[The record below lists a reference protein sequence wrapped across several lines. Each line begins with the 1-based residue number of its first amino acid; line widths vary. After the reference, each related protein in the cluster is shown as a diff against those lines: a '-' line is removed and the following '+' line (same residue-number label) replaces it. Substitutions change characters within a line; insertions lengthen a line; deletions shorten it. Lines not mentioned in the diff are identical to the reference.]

1 MSIHNQR
8 ERRLLTDLTEKN
20 QLAGEFRRL
29 SMHMQRWQ
37 QRMRKR
43 HSKRWQAQYG
53 GSIRRGEERLVELRA
68 KLLTRAEDLSA
79 RIQEEQKISE
89 TEVRQFAEQYK
100 KEVEELKGAQKVLAE
115 AREALA
121 EAASEAADTEEAAA
135 VMAKLRRKQQK
146 AARDVRRETKEVK
159 TAKQEISSEEQD
171 KVILTYEF
179 RRILAEIESL
189 RD

>member
-1 MSIHNQR
+1 M
-8 ERRLLTDLTEKN
+8 DLTEKN
-20 QLAGEFRRL
+20 RLAGEFRRL

-43 HSKRWQAQYG
+43 RSKRWRAQYG

-68 KLLTRAEDLSA
+68 ELLTRAEDLRA
-79 RIQEEQKISE
+79 RIQDEQKISE

-100 KEVEELKGAQKVLAE
+100 KEVEELKRARKALAE
-115 AREALA
+115 AREVLA
-121 EAASEAADTEEAAA
+121 EAASKAPDTEEAAA
-135 VMAKLRRKQQK
+135 VMAKLRRKHQR
-146 AARDVRRETKEVK
+146 AAGDVRRETKEVK
-159 TAKQEISSEEQD
+159 TAKQEVLSEEQD
-171 KVILTYEF
+171 KVVLTYEL